1 VLPITLQNELFHL
14 LPERALFQPRTRT
27 LFIADLHLGKAET
40 FRAHTIPLPTGAT
53 QADLMRLSQALTRTK
68 AKRLVVLGDMLH
80 AVHGRERQLFQEF
93 QNWREL
99 HQSLEIILV
108 RGNHDKGAGDPPDQW
123 KIHCIDAPFSE
134 TPFVWSHEPVE
145 SERGYVLAGH
155 LHPAVQMTGKGK
167 QRLKLPC
174 FWFRENVGVL
184 PAFTSLSASAVIIP
198 ASDDRIYVIAGS
210 AVLKV

>member
-1 VLPITLQNELFHL
+1 
-14 LPERALFQPRTRT
+14 
-27 LFIADLHLGKAET
+27 
-40 FRAHTIPLPTGAT
+40 
-53 QADLMRLSQALTRTK
+53 
-68 AKRLVVLGDMLH
+68 VLGDMLH
-80 AVHGRERQLFQEF
+80 AIRGRERQLFQEF

-108 RGNHDKGAGDPPDQW
+108 RGNHDKGAGDPPDEW
-123 KIHCIDAPFSE
+123 NIHCVDAPFSE

-155 LHPAVQMTGKGK
+155 LHPAVQMMGKGK

-174 FWFRENVGVL
+174 FWFREKVGVL
-184 PAFTSLSASAVIIP
+184 PAFTSLSASAVITP
-198 ASDDRIYVIAGS
+198 APDDRIYVIAGS